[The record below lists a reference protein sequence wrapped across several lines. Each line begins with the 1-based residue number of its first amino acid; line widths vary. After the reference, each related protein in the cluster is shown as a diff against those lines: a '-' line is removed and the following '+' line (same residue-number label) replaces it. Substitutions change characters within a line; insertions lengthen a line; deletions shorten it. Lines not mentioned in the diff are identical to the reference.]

1 MLPRKYKLKKD
12 NDFKKVFNKG
22 KYYQKDFIKI
32 KFLKNDLEIN
42 RFGLIIGLKIS
53 KKAVQRNKI
62 KRQLEEIIQSELE
75 QIRKGIDI
83 IILVQPEII
92 EKEYQEIKEV
102 LIGLFKKAKIIWK

>member
-32 KFLKNDLEIN
+32 KFLENDLEIN
-42 RFGLIIGLKIS
+42 RFGLVIGLKIS

-62 KRQLEEIIQSELE
+62 KRQLEEVIQSELE
-75 QIRKGIDI
+75 QMKKGIDI

-92 EKEYQEIKEV
+92 EKEYQEIKET
-102 LIGLFKKAKIIWK
+102 LIELFKKSKIIV

>member
-12 NDFKKVFNKG
+12 NDFKKIFNKG
-22 KYYQKDFIKI
+22 RYYQKDFIKI
-32 KFLKNDLEIN
+32 KLLENDLEIN
-42 RFGLIIGLKIS
+42 RFGLVIGLKIS

-102 LIGLFKKAKIIWK
+102 LIRLFKKSKIIV

>member
-1 MLPRKYKLKKD
+1 MLSRKYKLKKD

-42 RFGLIIGLKIS
+42 RFGLVIGLKIS

-62 KRQLEEIIQSELE
+62 KRQLEEVIQSELE
-75 QIRKGIDI
+75 QMKKGIDI
-83 IILVQPEII
+83 VILVQPEII

-102 LIGLFKKAKIIWK
+102 LIELFKKSKIIV

>member
-1 MLPRKYKLKKD
+1 MLSRKYKLKKD

-32 KFLKNDLEIN
+32 KFLENDLEIN
-42 RFGLIIGLKIS
+42 RFGLVIGLKIS

-62 KRQLEEIIQSELE
+62 KRQLEEVIQSELE
-75 QIRKGIDI
+75 QMKKGIDI

-92 EKEYQEIKEV
+92 EKEYQEIKET
-102 LIGLFKKAKIIWK
+102 LIELFKKSKIIV

>member
-32 KFLKNDLEIN
+32 KFLENDLEIN
-42 RFGLIIGLKIS
+42 RFGLVIGLKIS

-62 KRQLEEIIQSELE
+62 KRQLEEVIQLELE
-75 QIRKGIDI
+75 QMKKGIDI

-92 EKEYQEIKEV
+92 EKEYQEIKET
-102 LIGLFKKAKIIWK
+102 LIELFKKSKIIV

>member
-22 KYYQKDFIKI
+22 KHYQKDFIKI

-42 RFGLIIGLKIS
+42 RFGLVIGLKIS

-62 KRQLEEIIQSELE
+62 KRQLEEVIQSELE
-75 QIRKGIDI
+75 QMKKGVDI

-92 EKEYQEIKEV
+92 EKEYQEIREA
-102 LIGLFKKAKIIWK
+102 LIELFKKSKIIV